1 MSNRPPD
8 DDFGFDDDDFSFD
21 DDEGTT
27 GANDEGFS
35 FDDEEFDFGGDDEE
49 FDFGGD
55 DDITFE
61 EEEER
66 RGPSRTFIA
75 IAAAMII
82 LFLLALGALVL
93 FMFNNQGPTDLELT
107 ATAIVATNN
116 RIAQFGQE
124 TATAAVFFAQ
134 TQTAQA
140 NLTATELARPT
151 ETPTPSP
158 TASPTATLPPDLTEA
173 AAFAMQTQAAF
184 DLTATADAI
193 NASANMTATALA
205 SGPTSPPTVAI
216 NAVAQTATA
225 LAILLQPTVGGDSQ
239 AIATPTIEGQPPTL
253 PTALPDTGLFD
264 DLAAGGAGGL
274 GGLALAIIGLIGVI
288 AISRRRRTVIR

>member
-27 GANDEGFS
+27 GANNEEGFS
-35 FDDEEFDFGGDDEE
+35 FDDEEFDFGGDEE

-82 LFLLALGALVL
+82 LFLVALGVLVL
-93 FMFNNQGPTDLELT
+93 FVFNNQGPTDLELT
-107 ATAIVATNN
+107 ATSIVATNN

-151 ETPTPSP
+151 NTPTPSP
-158 TASPTATLPPDLTEA
+158 TASPTATVPPDLTEA

-184 DLTATADAI
+184 NLTATADAL
-193 NASANMTATALA
+193 NASANATLTAQA

-225 LAILLQPTVGGDSQ
+225 LALILQPTVGGQ
-239 AIATPTIEGQPPTL
+239 VATPTIEGGQPPTL

-264 DLAAGGAGGL
+264 DLAAGGAGSL
-274 GGLALAIIGLIGVI
+274 GGLLLAVIGLIGVI
-288 AISRRRRTVIR
+288 AISRRLRAANR

>member
-27 GANDEGFS
+27 GATDEGFS
-35 FDDEEFDFGGDDEE
+35 FDDDEFDFGGDDEE
-49 FDFGGD
+49 FDFGGE
-55 DDITFE
+55 DDITF

-75 IAAAMII
+75 IAAAMIV

-107 ATAIVATNN
+107 ATSIVATNN

-158 TASPTATLPPDLTEA
+158 SPSPTQTVTPDSTEA

-184 DLTATADAI
+184 ELTATADAL

-225 LAILLQPTVGGDSQ
+225 LAILLQPTTGDSQ
-239 AIATPTIEGQPPTL
+239 QVIATPTIEGQPPTL

-264 DLAAGGAGGL
+264 DLAAGGAGSL
-274 GGLALAIIGLIGVI
+274 GGLVLAIVGLIGVI
-288 AISRRRRTVIR
+288 AISRRLRTVNR

>member
-27 GANDEGFS
+27 GATDEGFS
-35 FDDEEFDFGGDDEE
+35 FDDEEFDFGGDDE
-49 FDFGGD
+49 FDFGGE

-61 EEEER
+61 EEEAR

-75 IAAAMII
+75 IAAAMIG
-82 LFLLALGALVL
+82 LFLIALVVL
-93 FMFNNQGPTDLELT
+93 VVFVFNNQGPTDLELT
-107 ATAIVATNN
+107 ATSIVATNN

-134 TQTAQA
+134 TQTALA
-140 NLTATELARPT
+140 NLTATELARPSD
-151 ETPTPSP
+151 TPTPSP
-158 TASPTATLPPDLTEA
+158 SPSPTQTVTPDSTEA
-173 AAFAMQTQAAF
+173 AAFALQTQAAF
-184 DLTATADAI
+184 NLTATADAI
-193 NASANMTATALA
+193 NASANATATALA

-225 LAILLQPTVGGDSQ
+225 LAAILQPTTGGDSQ
-239 AIATPTIEGQPPTL
+239 AVATPTIEGEVPTL

-274 GGLALAIIGLIGVI
+274 GGLALAVIGLIGLI
-288 AISRRRRTVIR
+288 AVSRRLRTVNR

>member
-27 GANDEGFS
+27 GAGDEGFS
-35 FDDEEFDFGGDDEE
+35 FDDDEFDFGGDDE
-49 FDFGGD
+49 FDFGRD

-61 EEEER
+61 EEEAR
-66 RGPSRTFIA
+66 QGPSRTFIA

-93 FMFNNQGPTDLELT
+93 FVFNNQGPTPLELT
-107 ATAIVATNN
+107 ATSIVATND
-116 RIAQFGQE
+116 RIALFGQE
-124 TATAAVFFAQ
+124 TATAAFFFAQ
-134 TQTAQA
+134 TQTAEA

-151 ETPTPSP
+151 DTPSP
-158 TASPTATLPPDLTEA
+158 TPTETPTQTPTPDSTEA
-173 AAFAMQTQAAF
+173 ALFAMQTQAAF
-184 DLTATADAI
+184 ELTATADAI
-193 NASANMTATALA
+193 IQLTSEAAAQ
-205 SGPTSPPTVAI
+205 GPTILPTVAI

-225 LAILLQPTVGGDSQ
+225 LAQILQPTVGGAQ
-239 AIATPTIEGQPPTL
+239 IIATPTIEGGIPTL

-274 GGLALAIIGLIGVI
+274 GGLALAIIGLIGLI
-288 AISRRRRTVIR
+288 AISRRIRTASR